1 ATLMNELFVNVK
13 VDREERPDVD
23 HLYMDAVQ
31 AITGSGGWPLN
42 VFLTP
47 DGRPFYGGTYYPPRR
62 AFNRASWQEVLQAI
76 STAYREKREEIEG
89 QADNLTEHLKQSN
102 NFGIGTGNDA
112 LLTKQKI
119 EEAFQNCMKSADRV
133 WGGFGRAPKFPQ
145 TFTIQFLLRYHFA
158 FQNTSNSLGR
168 RDEALQQALL
178 SLDKMM
184 QGGIYDHIG
193 GGFARYS
200 TDTEWL
206 VPHFEKMLYDN
217 ALLVTTLSEAYSLTK
232 KETYRQVIEETL
244 AFTER
249 ELMHGQGGFFSAL
262 DADSEGEEGK
272 FYVWDKEEVEA
283 ALGSD
288 APLFCSFFDITE
300 KGNWEGKNILW
311 IKIPLEQYAAQENI
325 NPTELTKLISNGK
338 EKLLQKRS
346 ERVRPQL
353 DDKIL
358 LSWNTLM
365 NRAYSYAYAATGNEH
380 YKVVAIRNMQF
391 LLKNFKA
398 ENDTLL
404 HTWKNGQGKHT
415 AFLDDYS
422 FLIAALIDLAQ
433 VTADFQWLHEAQ
445 KWTTTVLTHFG
456 DTATPF
462 FFFTPDFQTD
472 ILLRKKEIY
481 DGATPSGN
489 AVMAYNLYHLSILLD
504 LPSWRQKADTMIKAL
519 GDVAIKYPT
528 SFGVWLSVLFEMVQG
543 TYEIA
548 ITGPQAAHYLKEVLS
563 IYLPHRVVMST
574 SEPLNNFPLLKE
586 KWVEGK
592 TLIYLCEQYACRQP
606 VASVEALKELIQDNN
621 F

>member
-1 ATLMNELFVNVK
+1 
-13 VDREERPDVD
+13 
-23 HLYMDAVQ
+23 
-31 AITGSGGWPLN
+31 
-42 VFLTP
+42 
-47 DGRPFYGGTYYPPRR
+47 
-62 AFNRASWQEVLQAI
+62 
-76 STAYREKREEIEG
+76 
-89 QADNLTEHLKQSN
+89 
-102 NFGIGTGNDA
+102 
-112 LLTKQKI
+112 
-119 EEAFQNCMKSADRV
+119 
-133 WGGFGRAPKFPQ
+133 
-145 TFTIQFLLRYHFA
+145 
-158 FQNTSNSLGR
+158 
-168 RDEALQQALL
+168 
-178 SLDKMM
+178 
-184 QGGIYDHIG
+184 
-193 GGFARYS
+193 
-200 TDTEWL
+200 
-206 VPHFEKMLYDN
+206 
-217 ALLVTTLSEAYSLTK
+217 
-232 KETYRQVIEETL
+232 
-244 AFTER
+244 ER

-283 ALGSD
+283 VLGSD
-288 APLFCSFFDITE
+288 APLFCPFFDITE

-311 IKIPLEQYAAQENI
+311 IKLPLEQYAAQENI

-380 YKVVAIRNMQF
+380 YKAVAIRNMQF

-504 LPSWRQKADTMIKAL
+504 LPSWRQQADTMIKAL

-574 SEPLNNFPLLKE
+574 SEPLNNFPFLKE

-606 VASVEALKELIQDNN
+606 VASVEALRELIQDNN